1 MSQSL
6 NTSPDIMLSL
16 LNRLFENAL
25 KPRGLKSLS
34 ELTNEKLLKKI
45 ILEIEPNIEAN
56 GNKIDITDDASF
68 GIRYANIV
76 SIITAIENYKN
87 KSPEKDRFT
96 INTNFKNIIIVND
109 LLKNNKEQL
118 IILSELLLFL
128 SSISSKKDFYLDK
141 LGEIDDMKICNAFF
155 GVIEKYLVI
164 DKNDDTINQ
173 SHLEKSYIFSSQMN
187 KMKEEYEKQIA
198 GLISIIKEN
207 ENKIS
212 QLQTRNDQLEKSV
225 NDYDLRLKDKER
237 ELEMI
242 KTTQNQNFKY
252 QEQLFKDSITNS
264 ELMNQLNQKEMELNE
279 MKNTLAT
286 ERKKYN
292 EDIEAFKDKN
302 EILEEKLKEIKNVQT
317 KYEKLNI
324 KYKEINSSGS
334 TSASKMNEKTKDYL
348 VKENQNLQAQM
359 EKIMKELLSEKERY
373 FKTEEERKKLDRTI
387 IDLKKELA
395 NAKMNSNATAN
406 INNNQPT
413 PVINNISAVD
423 DTNDNK
429 EGFELGN
436 DSFFNELKN
445 KVSDKDYNDLK
456 NERNDLLKMYKS
468 QCDEIAS
475 LSKEK
480 EKYETENETNK
491 MEIERLKREVER
503 LGIAKEK
510 AEIQTQKVE
519 LNYQKLKIDFDKKET
534 SKNDNYK
541 KEIDML
547 NSEINK
553 HKSLNEKML
562 KEKNSIIN
570 DYKNLQ
576 KEYEK
581 FRNEN
586 TKETTHSKI
595 KKNVKKETPISV
607 QSNPNNEAE
616 ILQLKNEIQNL
627 KLQMMQ
633 KDEAIK
639 ALKNEKEE
647 KDNNEDLDF
656 YKKSYE
662 EQKLRVNEEHKLI
675 SESLYKLAVHFM
687 SLKDDLQKKINNNTN
702 NK

>member
-6 NTSPDIMLSL
+6 NMNADIMLSL
-16 LNRLFENAL
+16 LNRLFESAL
-25 KPRGLKSLS
+25 KPKGLKSLN

-56 GNKIDITDDASF
+56 VNKIYITDDASF

-96 INTNFKNIIIVND
+96 MNTNFKNIIIVND

-155 GVIEKYLVI
+155 AVIEKYLVI

-207 ENKIS
+207 ESKIS
-212 QLQTRNDQLEKSV
+212 QLQSRNDQLEKSV
-225 NDYDLRLKDKER
+225 TDYDLRLKDKER

-252 QEQLFKDSITNS
+252 QEQLFKDSITSS

-279 MKNTLAT
+279 MRNILEK

-292 EDIEAFKDKN
+292 EDIETYKDKN

-334 TSASKMNEKTKDYL
+334 TASKMNEKTKDYL
-348 VKENQNLQAQM
+348 VKENQNLQTQM

-387 IDLKKELA
+387 LDLKKELA
-395 NAKMNSNATAN
+395 NAKMNVATN
-406 INNNQPT
+406 VNNNQPT

-468 QCDEIAS
+468 QCEEIKG

-491 MEIERLKREVER
+491 MEIERLKRE
-503 LGIAKEK
+503 
-510 AEIQTQKVE
+510 
-519 LNYQKLKIDFDKKET
+519 
-534 SKNDNYK
+534 
-541 KEIDML
+541 
-547 NSEINK
+547 
-553 HKSLNEKML
+553 
-562 KEKNSIIN
+562 
-570 DYKNLQ
+570 
-576 KEYEK
+576 
-581 FRNEN
+581 
-586 TKETTHSKI
+586 
-595 KKNVKKETPISV
+595 
-607 QSNPNNEAE
+607 
-616 ILQLKNEIQNL
+616 
-627 KLQMMQ
+627 
-633 KDEAIK
+633 
-639 ALKNEKEE
+639 
-647 KDNNEDLDF
+647 
-656 YKKSYE
+656 
-662 EQKLRVNEEHKLI
+662 
-675 SESLYKLAVHFM
+675 
-687 SLKDDLQKKINNNTN
+687 
-702 NK
+702 

>member
-6 NTSPDIMLSL
+6 NMNADIMLSL
-16 LNRLFENAL
+16 LNRLFESAL
-25 KPRGLKSLS
+25 KPKGLKSLN

-96 INTNFKNIIIVND
+96 MNTNFKNIIIVND

-155 GVIEKYLVI
+155 AVIEKYLVI

-207 ENKIS
+207 ESKIS
-212 QLQTRNDQLEKSV
+212 QLQSRNDQLEKSV
-225 NDYDLRLKDKER
+225 TDYDLRLKDKER

-252 QEQLFKDSITNS
+252 QEQLFKDSLTSS

-279 MKNTLAT
+279 MRNILEK

-292 EDIEAFKDKN
+292 EDIETYKDRN

-334 TSASKMNEKTKDYL
+334 TASKMNEKTKDYL
-348 VKENQNLQAQM
+348 VKENQNLQTQM

-387 IDLKKELA
+387 LDLKKELA
-395 NAKMNSNATAN
+395 NAKMNVATN
-406 INNNQPT
+406 VNNNQPT

-468 QCDEIAS
+468 QCEEIKG

-510 AEIQTQKVE
+510 AEIQTQKIE

-576 KEYEK
+576 KEFEK
-581 FRNEN
+581 FRAES
-586 TKETTHSKI
+586 TKETAHSKI
-595 KKNVKKETPISV
+595 KKKKEAPVAI
-607 QSNPNNEAE
+607 QNNPNNEAE

-639 ALKNEKEE
+639 SLKNEKEE
-647 KDNNEDLDF
+647 KENNEDLDF

>member
-6 NTSPDIMLSL
+6 NMNADIMLSL
-16 LNRLFENAL
+16 LNRLFESAL
-25 KPRGLKSLS
+25 KPKGLKSLN
-34 ELTNEKLLKKI
+34 ELTNEKLLRKI

-96 INTNFKNIIIVND
+96 MNTNFKNIIIVND

-118 IILSELLLFL
+118 ILLSELLLFL

-155 GVIEKYLVI
+155 AVIEKYLVI

-207 ENKIS
+207 ESKIS
-212 QLQTRNDQLEKSV
+212 QLQSKNDQLEKSV
-225 NDYDLRLKDKER
+225 SDYDLRLKDKER

-279 MKNTLAT
+279 MKNILER

-292 EDIEAFKDKN
+292 EDIETYKDKN

-317 KYEKLNI
+317 KYEKLTI
-324 KYKEINSSGS
+324 KYKEINNSGS
-334 TSASKMNEKTKDYL
+334 TAVSKTNDKTKDYL
-348 VKENQNLQAQM
+348 VKENQNLQTQM

-387 IDLKKELA
+387 LDLKKELA
-395 NAKMNSNATAN
+395 NAKMNVTTNV
-406 INNNQPT
+406 NNNQPT

-468 QCDEIAS
+468 QCEEIKA

-480 EKYETENETNK
+480 EKFETENETNK

-510 AEIQTQKVE
+510 AEIQTQKIE

-570 DYKNLQ
+570 DYKSLQ
-576 KEYEK
+576 KEFEK
-581 FRNEN
+581 FRAEN
-586 TKETTHSKI
+586 TKETVHSKI
-595 KKNVKKETPISV
+595 KKNVKKE
-607 QSNPNNEAE
+607 NPVSIQNNQNNEAE

-633 KDEAIK
+633 KDETIK
-639 ALKNEKEE
+639 SLKNEKEE

>member
-6 NTSPDIMLSL
+6 NMNADIMLSL
-16 LNRLFENAL
+16 LNRLFESAL
-25 KPRGLKSLS
+25 KPKGLKSLN
-34 ELTNEKLLKKI
+34 ELTNEKLLRKI

-96 INTNFKNIIIVND
+96 MNTNFKNIIIVND

-118 IILSELLLFL
+118 ILLSELLLFL

-155 GVIEKYLVI
+155 AVIEKYLVI

-207 ENKIS
+207 ESKIS
-212 QLQTRNDQLEKSV
+212 QLQSKNDQLEKSV
-225 NDYDLRLKDKER
+225 SDYDLRLKDKER

-279 MKNTLAT
+279 MKNILER

-292 EDIEAFKDKN
+292 EDIETYKDKN

-324 KYKEINSSGS
+324 KYKEINNSGS
-334 TSASKMNEKTKDYL
+334 TAVSKTNDKTKDYL
-348 VKENQNLQAQM
+348 VKENQNLQTQM

-387 IDLKKELA
+387 LDLKKELA
-395 NAKMNSNATAN
+395 NAKMNVTTNV
-406 INNNQPT
+406 NNNQPT

-468 QCDEIAS
+468 QCEEIKA

-480 EKYETENETNK
+480 EKFETENETNK

-510 AEIQTQKVE
+510 AEIQTQKIE

-570 DYKNLQ
+570 DYKSLQ
-576 KEYEK
+576 KEFEK
-581 FRNEN
+581 FRAEN
-586 TKETTHSKI
+586 TKETVHTKI
-595 KKNVKKETPISV
+595 KKNVKKE
-607 QSNPNNEAE
+607 NPVSIQNNQNNEAE

-633 KDEAIK
+633 KDETIK
-639 ALKNEKEE
+639 SLKNEKEE

>member
-6 NTSPDIMLSL
+6 NMNTDIMLSL
-16 LNRLFENAL
+16 LNRLFESAL
-25 KPRGLKSLS
+25 KPKGLKSLN

-96 INTNFKNIIIVND
+96 MNTNFKNIIIVND

-118 IILSELLLFL
+118 ILLSELLLFL

-155 GVIEKYLVI
+155 AVIEKYLVI

-207 ENKIS
+207 ESKIS
-212 QLQTRNDQLEKSV
+212 QLQSRNDQLEKSV
-225 NDYDLRLKDKER
+225 SDYDLRLKDKER

-279 MKNTLAT
+279 MKNILER

-292 EDIEAFKDKN
+292 EDIETYKDKN

-324 KYKEINSSGS
+324 KYKEINNSGS
-334 TSASKMNEKTKDYL
+334 TAVSKTNDKTKDYL
-348 VKENQNLQAQM
+348 VKENQNLQTQM

-387 IDLKKELA
+387 LDLKKELA
-395 NAKMNSNATAN
+395 NAKMNVTTNV
-406 INNNQPT
+406 NNNQPT

-468 QCDEIAS
+468 QCEEIKA

-480 EKYETENETNK
+480 EKFETENETNK

-510 AEIQTQKVE
+510 AEIQTQKIE

-570 DYKNLQ
+570 DYKSLQ
-576 KEYEK
+576 KEFEK
-581 FRNEN
+581 FRAEN
-586 TKETTHSKI
+586 TKETVHSKI
-595 KKNVKKETPISV
+595 KKNVKKE
-607 QSNPNNEAE
+607 NPVSIQNNQNNEAE

-633 KDEAIK
+633 KDETIK
-639 ALKNEKEE
+639 SLKNEKEE

>member
-6 NTSPDIMLSL
+6 NMNADIMLSL
-16 LNRLFENAL
+16 LNRLFESAL
-25 KPRGLKSLS
+25 KPKGLKSLN
-34 ELTNEKLLKKI
+34 ELTNEKLLRKI

-96 INTNFKNIIIVND
+96 MNTNFKNIIIVND

-118 IILSELLLFL
+118 ILLSELLLFL

-155 GVIEKYLVI
+155 AVIEKYLVI

-207 ENKIS
+207 ESKIS
-212 QLQTRNDQLEKSV
+212 QLQSRNDQLEKSV
-225 NDYDLRLKDKER
+225 SDYDLRLKDKER

-279 MKNTLAT
+279 MKNILER

-292 EDIEAFKDKN
+292 EDIETYKDKN

-324 KYKEINSSGS
+324 KYKEINNSGS
-334 TSASKMNEKTKDYL
+334 TAVSKTNDKTKDYL
-348 VKENQNLQAQM
+348 VKENQNLQTQM

-387 IDLKKELA
+387 LDLKKELA
-395 NAKMNSNATAN
+395 NAKMNVTTNV
-406 INNNQPT
+406 NNNQPT

-468 QCDEIAS
+468 QCEEIKA

-480 EKYETENETNK
+480 EKFETENETNK
-491 MEIERLKREVER
+491 MEIDRLKREVER

-510 AEIQTQKVE
+510 AEIQTQKIE

-570 DYKNLQ
+570 DYKSLQ
-576 KEYEK
+576 KEFEK
-581 FRNEN
+581 FRAEN
-586 TKETTHSKI
+586 TKETVHTKI
-595 KKNVKKETPISV
+595 KKNVKKE
-607 QSNPNNEAE
+607 NPVSIQNNQNNEAE

-633 KDEAIK
+633 KDETIK
-639 ALKNEKEE
+639 SLKNEKEE

>member
-6 NTSPDIMLSL
+6 NMNADIMLSL
-16 LNRLFENAL
+16 LNRLFESAL
-25 KPRGLKSLS
+25 KPKGLKSLN
-34 ELTNEKLLKKI
+34 ELTNEKLLRKI

-96 INTNFKNIIIVND
+96 MNTNFKNIIIVND

-118 IILSELLLFL
+118 ILLSELLLFL

-155 GVIEKYLVI
+155 AVIEKYLVI

-207 ENKIS
+207 ESKIS
-212 QLQTRNDQLEKSV
+212 QLQSKNDQLEKSV
-225 NDYDLRLKDKER
+225 SDYDLRLKDKER

-279 MKNTLAT
+279 MKNILER

-292 EDIEAFKDKN
+292 EDIETYKDKN

-317 KYEKLNI
+317 KYEKLTI
-324 KYKEINSSGS
+324 KYKEINNSGS
-334 TSASKMNEKTKDYL
+334 TAVSKTNDKTKDYL
-348 VKENQNLQAQM
+348 VKENQNLQTQM

-387 IDLKKELA
+387 LDLKKELA
-395 NAKMNSNATAN
+395 NAKMNVTTNV
-406 INNNQPT
+406 NNNQPT

-468 QCDEIAS
+468 QCEEIKA

-480 EKYETENETNK
+480 EKFETENETNK
-491 MEIERLKREVER
+491 MEIDRLKREVER

-510 AEIQTQKVE
+510 AEIQTQKIE

-570 DYKNLQ
+570 DYKSLQ
-576 KEYEK
+576 KEFEK
-581 FRNEN
+581 FRAEN
-586 TKETTHSKI
+586 TKETVHTKI
-595 KKNVKKETPISV
+595 KKNVKKE
-607 QSNPNNEAE
+607 NPVSIQNNQNNEAE

-633 KDEAIK
+633 KDETIK
-639 ALKNEKEE
+639 SLKNEKEE

>member
-6 NTSPDIMLSL
+6 NMNTDIMLSL
-16 LNRLFENAL
+16 LNRLFESAL
-25 KPRGLKSLS
+25 KPKGLKSLN

-96 INTNFKNIIIVND
+96 MNTNFKNIIIVND

-118 IILSELLLFL
+118 ILLSELLLFL

-155 GVIEKYLVI
+155 AVIEKYLVI

-207 ENKIS
+207 ESKIS
-212 QLQTRNDQLEKSV
+212 QLQSRNDQLEKSV
-225 NDYDLRLKDKER
+225 SDYDLRLKDKER

-279 MKNTLAT
+279 MKNILER

-292 EDIEAFKDKN
+292 EDIETYKDKN

-324 KYKEINSSGS
+324 KYKEINNSGS
-334 TSASKMNEKTKDYL
+334 TAVSKMNDKTKDYL
-348 VKENQNLQAQM
+348 VKENQNLQTQM

-387 IDLKKELA
+387 LDLKKELA
-395 NAKMNSNATAN
+395 NAKMNVTINA
-406 INNNQPT
+406 NNNQPT

-468 QCDEIAS
+468 QCEEIKA

-480 EKYETENETNK
+480 EKFETENETNK

-510 AEIQTQKVE
+510 AEIQTQKIE

-570 DYKNLQ
+570 DYKSLQ
-576 KEYEK
+576 KEFEK
-581 FRNEN
+581 FRAEN
-586 TKETTHSKI
+586 TKETVHTKI
-595 KKNVKKETPISV
+595 KKNVKKE
-607 QSNPNNEAE
+607 NPVSIQNNQNNEAE

-633 KDEAIK
+633 KDETIK
-639 ALKNEKEE
+639 SLKNEKEE

-687 SLKDDLQKKINNNTN
+687 SLKDDLQKKINSNTN

>member
-6 NTSPDIMLSL
+6 NMNTDIMLSL
-16 LNRLFENAL
+16 LNRLFESAL
-25 KPRGLKSLS
+25 KPKGLKSLN

-96 INTNFKNIIIVND
+96 MNTNFKNIIIVND

-118 IILSELLLFL
+118 ILLSELLLFL

-155 GVIEKYLVI
+155 AVIEKYLVI

-207 ENKIS
+207 ESKIS
-212 QLQTRNDQLEKSV
+212 QLQSRNDQLEKSV

-279 MKNTLAT
+279 MKNILER
-286 ERKKYN
+286 ERKKHN
-292 EDIEAFKDKN
+292 EDIETYKDKN

-324 KYKEINSSGS
+324 KYKEINNSGS
-334 TSASKMNEKTKDYL
+334 TAVSKMNDKTKDYL
-348 VKENQNLQAQM
+348 VKENQNLQTQM

-387 IDLKKELA
+387 LDLKKELA
-395 NAKMNSNATAN
+395 NAKMNVTTNV
-406 INNNQPT
+406 NNNQPT

-468 QCDEIAS
+468 QCEEIKA

-480 EKYETENETNK
+480 EKFETENETNK

-510 AEIQTQKVE
+510 AEIQTQKIE

-570 DYKNLQ
+570 DYKSLQ
-576 KEYEK
+576 KEFEK
-581 FRNEN
+581 FRAEN
-586 TKETTHSKI
+586 TKETVHTKI
-595 KKNVKKETPISV
+595 KKNVKKE
-607 QSNPNNEAE
+607 NPVSIQNNQNNEAE

-633 KDEAIK
+633 KDETIK
-639 ALKNEKEE
+639 SLKNEKEE